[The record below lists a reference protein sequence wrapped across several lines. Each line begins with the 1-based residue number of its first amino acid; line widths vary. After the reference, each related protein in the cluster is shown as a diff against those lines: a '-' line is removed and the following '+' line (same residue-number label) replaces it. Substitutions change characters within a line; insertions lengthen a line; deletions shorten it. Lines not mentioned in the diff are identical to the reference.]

1 MAHLSDTGMG
11 PELCVVVRNTGS
23 PMRARSASGSGGV
36 GVRNVERRLACY
48 YGDAASLTLRSDED
62 GATVAELRLPT
73 IDADGQNAR
82 VVSRV
87 APA

>member
-1 MAHLSDTGMG
+1 
-11 PELCVVVRNTGS
+11 
-23 PMRARSASGSGGV
+23 
-36 GVRNVERRLACY
+36 VRNVERRLACY